1 MYTGMFV
8 YPWDVADEG
17 VDAVAGRL
25 RDTGIT
31 TMAVAAGYHAG
42 KFLRPHA
49 PHNRV
54 IFPDDGT
61 VYFRPALD
69 RYRETPLRPAMNR
82 LVEEHDVFATLGAR
96 RGATGLDVAAWIVG
110 LHNTRLGTA
119 HPEYVARNAYG
130 DPYYYSLCP
139 SHADVR
145 AYLVALV
152 GDFTATYEVQYVILE
167 TPGFLPYEH
176 GFHHEFSLVP
186 PDAWSSLLLALCF
199 CPGCTRHA
207 GTQGIDGDRVASTV
221 RAALD
226 AFYAH
231 PTLPHPSEGQ
241 ATHWFLADLL
251 QSPEIATYL
260 RMRTDLVTS
269 LVREVRAALPSPVRL
284 SVIPSVNQPL
294 ALAWLEGASLPQLAE
309 HAHIIEILGYQTD
322 PGDVG
327 ADVWWARQRI
337 GPRTMLHVALRPSHP
352 DTHDEANLHAKVQLI
367 RASGADGVSFYNY
380 GHIRLGHL
388 AWVRRAL
395 SMLESSPSSP
405 GQRPAG
411 TSE

>member
-1 MYTGMFV
+1 MYSGMFV
-8 YPWDVADEG
+8 YSWDLADEG
-17 VDAVAGRL
+17 VDAVAARL
-25 RDTGIT
+25 RDTGINT
-31 TMAVAAGYHAG
+31 IAVAASYHAG

-49 PHNRV
+49 PHSRV

-61 VYFRPALD
+61 VYFRPTLD
-69 RYRETPLRPAMNR
+69 RYRGTPLRPAMNR
-82 LVEEHDVFATLGAR
+82 LVEEHDVFAVLGAR
-96 RGATGLDVAAWIVG
+96 RAATGLDVAAWMVG

-152 GDFTATYEVQYVILE
+152 ADFTATYEVQYVILE

-186 PDAWSSLLLALCF
+186 PDAWSSVLLALCF
-199 CPGCTRHA
+199 CPGCARHA
-207 GTQGIDGDRVASTV
+207 RTRGIDGDRVASTV
-221 RAALD
+221 RDALD

-231 PTLPHPSEGQ
+231 PALPHPSEGQ

-251 QSPEIATYL
+251 QDTECEAYL
-260 RMRTDLVTS
+260 RMRIDLVTS
-269 LVREVRAALPSPVRL
+269 LVEEVRAALPAPVRL

-294 ALAWLEGASLPQLAE
+294 ALAWLEGASLSLLAK
-309 HAHIIEILGYQTD
+309 HAHIIEVLGYRPD
-322 PGDVG
+322 PGEVG

-337 GPRTMLHVALRPSHP
+337 GTQAMLHVALRPSHP
-352 DTHDEANLHAKVQLI
+352 DSQDEANLLAKVQAV
-367 RASGADGVSFYNY
+367 RASGADGISFYNY

-395 SMLESSPSSP
+395 SMLGSSPPSRDHPP
-405 GQRPAG
+405 GRDR
-411 TSE
+411 